1 MSPHQSKSHS
11 YNGNIPLRLLI
22 IAGLFFGLFGITNLP
37 ARADNFAMLQAPQD
51 VQEVTPS
58 LFGVDMYQINSYFG
72 VVEMAAAGAYWVRPR
87 GVYWSEVQPDE
98 GQDPDWSALD
108 GFQIELDTAQSYGM
122 QVIVLIRSTPD
133 WAQAIPGV
141 ACGPIAP
148 DKLSAFGDFLYQLVD
163 RYKDQVSYWELWNE
177 PDVDPDLVPPDSQFG
192 CWGDEDDD
200 YYGGEY
206 YAEMLKV
213 AYPKIKEADPDAQ
226 VLVGGLLLD
235 CDPENVC
242 TNERSGKFLDGIL
255 LNDGAD
261 YFDGI
266 SFHAFDYYL
275 GSLGQYSN
283 TNWASSWD
291 TTGPVGV
298 VKADHLRSVL
308 DSAGLTEKYLL
319 NTEASVFCDDRFF
332 SCDDVYETTKAHY
345 VAQSYGGAF
354 TQPLLGNL
362 WFSSRANFR
371 NTDLLG
377 DGLVPKPAYH
387 AYLFAQSLLARAE
400 YVGIVKQFAG
410 VKGYE
415 FRLSDCPNP
424 GETCRLW
431 QIWSLDGGYHLVE
444 LPDLPYAV
452 YDVDGD
458 ELEATLQQ
466 TITLEPVYI
475 QLPASFRVRL
485 PAVPQDYSAL
495 QNGDFEFG
503 VSSSGQP
510 VGWVASSGGQ
520 RGLSYSLVSSNPT
533 IPEPDVTIPSGNY
546 SMLLGDP
553 SYPCITAGVPLGYA
567 AVEQTIYIPDVPDG
581 TPLSLDFS
589 YVIYTQDGSS
599 SAVYDRF
606 ELYLDDGSGPHLV
619 YADGRTDSNVSCD
632 FWYRLPESGWKEASI
647 DLTQAGVSQSQLVDF
662 RGKMVTISFQNW
674 NRYDGYFNTLTYL
687 DDVKLVVGQ

>member
-1 MSPHQSKSHS
+1 MSPYQSKSHTKIG
-11 YNGNIPLRLLI
+11 YIALRLSVIVGLI
-22 IAGLFFGLFGITNLP
+22 LGLFGISSLP
-37 ARADNFAMLQAPQD
+37 ARADNLASVQAPQGE
-51 VQEVTPS
+51 QEIPPS

-72 VVEMAAAGAYWVRPR
+72 VAEMAAAGAYWVRPR
-87 GVYWSEVQPDE
+87 GIYWSEVQPVE
-98 GQDPDWSALD
+98 GQPPDWSVLD
-108 GFQIELDTAQSYGM
+108 GFQAQLDTAQSNGM
-122 QVIVLIRSTPD
+122 QVIVLVRSTPD

-163 RYKDQVSYWELWNE
+163 RYKDQVSYWEIWNE

-206 YAEMLKV
+206 YAEMLKI

-242 TNERSGKFLDGIL
+242 IDEKSGKFLNGIL

-266 SFHAFDYYL
+266 SYHAFDYYL

-291 TTGPVGV
+291 TTGPVGA
-298 VKADHLRSVL
+298 VKADYLRSLL
-308 DSAGLTEKYLL
+308 DQAGLVEKYLI
-319 NTEASVFCDDRFF
+319 NTEASVFCDDTFF
-332 SCDDVYETTKAHY
+332 TCDDVYESTKANY
-345 VAQSYGGAF
+345 VAQSYGSAF
-354 TQPLLGNL
+354 VTPLRGNL
-362 WFSSRANFR
+362 WFSSRANFH

-400 YVGIVKQFAG
+400 YVGIVKQFGG

-415 FRLSDCPNP
+415 FRLSDCPTQ
-424 GETCRLW
+424 GETCRLL
-431 QIWSLDGGYHLVE
+431 QIWSLDGGDHLVE

-458 ELEATLQQ
+458 ELEPTLQQ
-466 TITLEPVYI
+466 MITFEPVYI
-475 QLPASFRVRL
+475 QLPVNFRVRL
-485 PAVPQDYSAL
+485 PVVPQDYSAL
-495 QNGDFEFG
+495 QNGDFESG
-503 VSSSGQP
+503 ADAGGQP
-510 VGWVASSGGQ
+510 LGWVAYSGGQ

-533 IPEPDVTIPSGNY
+533 FPEVDATIPSGNY

-553 SYPCITAGVPLGYA
+553 SYPCSSAGVPFGFA
-567 AVEQTIYIPDVPDG
+567 AVEQTIHIPAVPDG
-581 TPLSLDFS
+581 ITLSLEFS

-599 SAVYDRF
+599 SAIYDRF
-606 ELYLDDGSGPHLV
+606 EVYLDGDGEPILV
-619 YADGRTDSNVSCD
+619 FADGRPDPNISCN
-632 FWYRLPESGWKEASI
+632 FWYRLPESGWNEASV
-647 DLTQAGVSQSQLVDF
+647 DLTQPVDF
-662 RGKMVTISFQNW
+662 RGKTVTLSFQNW
-674 NRYDGYFNTLTYL
+674 NRYDNFMNTFTYL